1 MLDAVELRHL
11 RYFVAVAEELNFT
24 RAAARLR
31 TAQPSLSQQ
40 IRRLEGE
47 VGVQLLERTNRR
59 VQLTAAGR
67 AFLREARELL
77 NHADRA
83 VQAAVR
89 ADAGQMGTLS
99 VGVMP
104 AAEIQIL
111 PRILPAVASRLP
123 DVKLSLHSVP
133 FADTLAGLRNQ
144 SLDVSFL
151 WAPIEEPDLKTYEVL
166 KQRVLVALPAGHP
179 LARLSR
185 VPLERLRE
193 FPCVAPSRRAP
204 PPLLDLI
211 GTIQRLAGSGGTR
224 TAVDADTVFGTL
236 NMVRANLGFALLPE
250 YVKAILPE
258 RVVARP
264 LDWHPPLSLTVLM
277 VHRADDRLVAIS
289 TFVRVVLGVMGH
301 NVARKNASIRGKT

>member
-236 NMVRANLGFALLPE
+236 NMVRANLGL
-250 YVKAILPE
+250 
-258 RVVARP
+258 R
-264 LDWHPPLSLTVLM
+264 TN
-277 VHRADDRLVAIS
+277 IS
-289 TFVRVVLGVMGH
+289 YGP
-301 NVARKNASIRGKT
+301 

>member
-40 IRRLEGE
+40 IRRLERE

-133 FADTLAGLRNQ
+133 FADALAGLRNQ

-151 WAPIEEPDLKTYEVL
+151 WAPVEEP
-166 KQRVLVALPAGHP
+166 
-179 LARLSR
+179 
-185 VPLERLRE
+185 
-193 FPCVAPSRRAP
+193 
-204 PPLLDLI
+204 
-211 GTIQRLAGSGGTR
+211 
-224 TAVDADTVFGTL
+224 
-236 NMVRANLGFALLPE
+236 
-250 YVKAILPE
+250 
-258 RVVARP
+258 
-264 LDWHPPLSLTVLM
+264 
-277 VHRADDRLVAIS
+277 
-289 TFVRVVLGVMGH
+289 
-301 NVARKNASIRGKT
+301 

>member
-1 MLDAVELRHL
+1 MELRHL

-40 IRRLEGE
+40 IRRLERD

-59 VQLTAAGR
+59 VQLTVAGR
-67 AFLREARELL
+67 AFLREAREILS
-77 NHADRA
+77 HAERA

-123 DVKLSLHSVP
+123 DITLSLHSVL
-133 FADTLAGLRNQ
+133 FADALAGLRNQ

-151 WAPIEEPDLKTYEVL
+151 WAPVEEPDLKTYEVL

-179 LARLSR
+179 LTRLSR

-204 PPLLDLI
+204 PALHDLI
-211 GTIQRLAGSGGTR
+211 GTIQRLSGSGGTR

-258 RVVARP
+258 RVIVRP
-264 LDWHPPLSLTVLM
+264 LDWQTPLSLTVLM
-277 VHRADDRLVAIS
+277 VHRADDRLAAVS

-301 NVARKNASIRGKT
+301 NVARKNSSIKGKT